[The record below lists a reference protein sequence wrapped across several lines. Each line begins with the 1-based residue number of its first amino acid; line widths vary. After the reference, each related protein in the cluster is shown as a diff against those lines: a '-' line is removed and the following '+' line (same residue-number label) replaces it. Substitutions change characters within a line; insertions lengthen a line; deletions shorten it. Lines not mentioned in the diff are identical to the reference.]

1 MANLKAKCDLTTEL
15 EAEYKLEVDLSA
27 IASLNIALK
36 AKAGD

>member
-15 EAEYKLEVDLSA
+15 EAEYETETYLSA